1 MADPTQPTTPQ
12 TPPANA
18 AASDDERRTETRLD
32 DRATIFIER
41 LAAEYDQSRP
51 ASIVICRS
59 VDISANGLQVRMDQ
73 PVPIGAILRLCAQ
86 FTDNRRSLY
95 LVGEVKW
102 LREERGSYCI
112 GFNLFESD
120 QTDIIAWK
128 ELIAARLDD

>member
-1 MADPTQPTTPQ
+1 MPNDVGS
-12 TPPANA
+12 PALPGDKQEA
-18 AASDDERRTETRLD
+18 QGADERRAETRLD

-41 LAAEYDQSRP
+41 MAAEFDNSRP

-73 PVPIGAILRLCAQ
+73 AVPVGSILRLCAQ
-86 FTDNRRSLY
+86 FNDSRKSLY

-102 LREERGSYCI
+102 LREDRGQFCI
-112 GFNLFESD
+112 GFNLFESE

-128 ELIAARLDD
+128 ELIVTRLDDH